1 VRKGIGLG
9 YSNRAKDQSKL
20 REAGGGVEEGKDGR
34 MERWKGGRGEGWK
47 GGRMEGW
54 KRGRGEGWN
63 GGRMER
69 WKDGRMEEG
78 KDGRMEEESSKRC
91 GRSKILGQ
99 RRTKGK
105 EKRRFVREKMIDIL
119 LAPARRARVAMVQR
133 SRMVT
138 IIEGVEVTETTA
150 YDRDGNPMETFYR
163 VKGEKF
169 ETLKQAME
177 AARSDREGGP
187 TG

>member
-1 VRKGIGLG
+1 
-9 YSNRAKDQSKL
+9 
-20 REAGGGVEEGKDGR
+20 
-34 MERWKGGRGEGWK
+34 
-47 GGRMEGW
+47 MEGW
-54 KRGRGEGWN
+54 K
-63 GGRMER
+63 
-69 WKDGRMEEG
+69 DGRVEEG